1 MTDLEPIL
9 QTAGLGGGALAALWL
24 LVSKVRAMAA
34 SDGASA
40 GKSAAE
46 NRLYETLSAENSRM
60 AVRIAEND
68 LVLQGMRSDMDLLQ
82 RRCDAERLEAF
93 NEINKLN
100 KRVDELNA
108 AVAQCQARHLEKDAQ
123 DELGRTGQIDRRKP
137 QTPRGRRSPP

>member
-60 AVRIAEND
+60 ATRIAEND
-68 LVLQGMRSDMDLLQ
+68 LVLQGMRSDMDSLQ

-93 NEINKLN
+93 HEINKLN
-100 KRVDELNA
+100 TRVDELNA
-108 AVAQCQARHLEKDAQ
+108 AVALCQARHFEKDAQ